1 VAESG
6 HDATKDLGSYH
17 PREQVLI
24 APSIQE
30 IRCGVTPT
38 TGRVIASTSDAL
50 VSNYG
55 KLETVSTTRALPRSM
70 AVAYAI
76 PAVGVTWT
84 QILFT
89 NYIFKFS
96 VDTLGIAAATV
107 GWILLATRLWDAV
120 SDPMVGFLTDGTRS
134 AAGRRRPWIL
144 ASTLP
149 VALTTFFMWNPPRS
163 LEGDA
168 LFWWM
173 FVTIALWETA
183 MTALYVP
190 YIALGSEITM
200 EHHDRTRIAGYRHV
214 LGGIGQASV
223 IASVFLLTNAESSDG
238 RREVAFW
245 LVSAGAFL
253 STLLIAGGILRVQ
266 ERPEHRERGARRPV
280 RALRDVLRNRHLLRL
295 VVIYFFEIS
304 SVAAIGL
311 LLPFICEYVIGRAE
325 LIAFLLAIFYATSYL
340 STPLLVR
347 ISGRL
352 GKKHTWMLSMA
363 IQVLG
368 FLATIG
374 AGYGDETW
382 LIACMV
388 IVGLGSTGGHVLGM
402 SILADTVDFDDLQS
416 GERKEALHYAAIN
429 IARKVSFAS
438 LTALVGVAME
448 WIGYSPNAEQTPEAL
463 LGLSAIF
470 AGMPAVSL
478 ILAIALLIGFG
489 LNEDEHARIRVELD
503 TRHRGMG

>member
-1 VAESG
+1 
-6 HDATKDLGSYH
+6 
-17 PREQVLI
+17 
-24 APSIQE
+24 
-30 IRCGVTPT
+30 
-38 TGRVIASTSDAL
+38 
-50 VSNYG
+50 
-55 KLETVSTTRALPRSM
+55 M

-76 PAVGVTWT
+76 PAIGVTWT

-107 GWILLATRLWDAV
+107 GWILLTTRLWDAV

-144 ASTLP
+144 ASALP

-190 YIALGSEITM
+190 YVALGSEITM
-200 EHHDRTRIAGYRHV
+200 EHHDRTRIAGYRYV
-214 LGGIGQASV
+214 LGGLGQASV
-223 IASVFLLTNAESSDG
+223 IASVFLLTNAESSDA
-238 RREVAFW
+238 RRDVAFW
-245 LVSAGAFL
+245 LVSAGAAL
-253 STLLIAGGILRVQ
+253 STLLVAGGILRVR
-266 ERPEHRERGARRPV
+266 ERPEHRERGARRPS

-325 LIAFLLAIFYATSYL
+325 LVAFLLAIFYATSYL

-347 ISGRL
+347 ISRRL

-363 IQVLG
+363 TQIVG
-368 FLATIG
+368 FLATMG
-374 AGYGDETW
+374 AGEGDEPW
-382 LIACMV
+382 LIGCMV

-448 WIGYSPNAEQTPEAL
+448 WVGYAPNAEQTPEAL
-463 LGLSAIF
+463 FGLSAMF
-470 AGMPAVSL
+470 AGMPAVL
-478 ILAIALLIGFG
+478 LLLAIVLLVGFG
-489 LNEDEHARIRVELD
+489 LTEDEHARIRVELD
-503 TRHRGMG
+503 ARYRETG